1 MLYERSMNYRHGFH
15 AGNFAD
21 VLKHVVL
28 TRILLHLAAKPTPYR
43 IIDTHAGSGR
53 YDLSSEEALRTH
65 EWKDGV
71 ARIEQSPLAPAAE
84 ELLAPYRAALAG
96 IRALHGPG
104 AYPGSPWFCR
114 HVMRPD
120 DRLIAA
126 ELHPPTYQKL
136 VEAIGM
142 DKRCKALAI
151 DGWTALRAN
160 VPPKERRGLVL
171 IDPPFEQKDEFAT
184 LAAQFIAAHRKWPTG
199 IYALWY
205 PIKDRG
211 GVETLM
217 NDVRDAGIARLLR
230 LEIEVDRPEAA
241 GGLGATGLLIAN
253 PPWRLAEEAKILL
266 PALTERL
273 AQGPRPR
280 YLCEPIRSDG

>member
-1 MLYERSMNYRHGFH
+1 MNYRHGFH

-21 VLKHVVL
+21 VLKHSLL
-28 TRILLHLAAKPTPYR
+28 TRVLLHLTAKDTPFR
-43 IIDTHAGSGR
+43 VIDTHAGAGR
-53 YDLSSEEALRTH
+53 YDLGSEEALRTH

-71 ARIEQSPLAPAAE
+71 ARLDQSPLAPAAE
-84 ELLAPYRAALAG
+84 ALLAPYRSALAG
-96 IRALHGPG
+96 ARALYGPD
-104 AYPGSPWFCR
+104 AYPGSPWLCR
-114 HVMRPD
+114 HAMRPD

-136 VEAIGM
+136 AEALGR

-184 LAAQFIAAHRKWPTG
+184 LAEQFIAAHRKWPTG
-199 IYALWY
+199 IYMLWY
-205 PIKDRG
+205 PLKERHGI
-211 GVETLM
+211 ETLLDGA
-217 NDVRDAGIARLLR
+217 NDAGIGRLLR
-230 LEIEVDRPEAA
+230 LEIDVDRPEAA

-253 PPWRLAEEAKILL
+253 PPWRLAEEAAILL

-273 AQGPRPR
+273 AQGRRPR
-280 YLCEPIRSDG
+280 YLCEPIRPDG

>member
-1 MLYERSMNYRHGFH
+1 MNYRHGFH

-28 TRILLHLAAKPTPYR
+28 TRVLLHLAAKPTPYR

-71 ARIEQSPLAPAAE
+71 ARLDQSPLAPAAE
-84 ELLAPYRAALAG
+84 ELLAPYRAAIAS
-96 IRALHGPG
+96 IRALYGAS

-114 HVMRPD
+114 NLMRPE

-136 VEAIGM
+136 VEAIGR
-142 DKRCKALAI
+142 DRRCKALAI

-205 PIKDRG
+205 PIKDLRA
-211 GVETLM
+211 VERM
-217 NDVRDAGIARLLR
+217 VEEIVESGITRILR
-230 LEIEVDRPEAA
+230 LEIAVDRPEAA
-241 GGLGATGLLIAN
+241 GGLGATGLLIVN
-253 PPWRLAEEAKILL
+253 PPWLLAKEADILL

-280 YLCEPIRSDG
+280 YLCEAIHPDG

>member
-1 MLYERSMNYRHGFH
+1 MNYRHGFH

-21 VLKHVVL
+21 VLKHVFL
-28 TRILLHLAAKPTPYR
+28 TRILLHLGAKPTPYR

-53 YDLSSEEALRTH
+53 YDLGSDEALRTH

-71 ARIEQSPLAPAAE
+71 ARIDQSPLAPTAE
-84 ELLAPYRAALAG
+84 ELLVPYRASLAG
-96 IRALHGPG
+96 IRALYGPG

-114 HVMRPD
+114 NVMRPE

-136 VEAIGM
+136 AESIGR

-171 IDPPFEQKDEFAT
+171 IDPPFEEKDEFRT
-184 LAAQFIAAHRKWPTG
+184 LAGQFVAAHRKWPTG

-205 PIKDRG
+205 PIKDRRA
-211 GVETLM
+211 VEGLVD
-217 NDVRDAGIARLLR
+217 DVTEAGISRLLR

-241 GGLGATGLLIAN
+241 GGLGATGLLVAN
-253 PPWRLAEEAKILL
+253 PPWRLAEEAEILL

-280 YLCEPIRSDG
+280 YLCEPIRPDG